1 MHEER
6 DEECLAAAPEDA
18 IMDLLTLQGDPEERL
33 HADANNN
40 GEVKPEKYSLRPRAL
55 RQKTEKGL
63 ELKKEIVTQRSKK
76 SVDKNRPKQKPPPL
90 SKYRRKT
97 ANARERNRMREINV
111 AFETL
116 RRAVPHISN
125 TIATGNEKLTKIT
138 TLRLAMKY
146 IQALRQALDSNSSE
160 PSQLASFLSGET
172 DLDILLSDGESL
184 HFQSDISD
192 SFASPDHPLTS
203 PFSDPSDNSPA
214 LSDHPDHQDFSDSG
228 MGGMAFAESGIESSF
243 EFDDTLPGGD
253 FCEDFLNSHCV
264 GLS

>member
-6 DEECLAAAPEDA
+6 DEACLVTAPGDT
-18 IMDLLTLQGDPEERL
+18 MVDLLTLHGDPDDRL

-40 GEVKPEKYSLRPRAL
+40 GEVKSEKYSLRPRSL

-63 ELKKEIVTQRSKK
+63 ELKKDIITQRSKK
-76 SVDKNRPKQKPPPL
+76 CIDKNRPKQKPPPL

-125 TIATGNEKLTKIT
+125 TVTSGNEKLTKIT

-160 PSQLASFLSGET
+160 ATQLNSFLNGET
-172 DLDILLSDGESL
+172 DLDVLLSDGESL
-184 HFQSDISD
+184 HFQSDISE
-192 SFASPDHPLTS
+192 SFTSPDHPLTS
-203 PFSDPSDNSPA
+203 PFSDPSGNSPA
-214 LSDHPDHQDFSDSG
+214 LSDHQEFSDSG
-228 MGGMAFAESGIESSF
+228 MGGMNFAESGIESSF

-253 FCEDFLNSHCV
+253 FCDDFLNSHCV

>member
-1 MHEER
+1 MPEGR
-6 DEECLAAAPEDA
+6 DEGIVGTPTQATM
-18 IMDLLTLQGDPEERL
+18 MDLLSIHQDPEKRL

-40 GEVKPEKYSLRPRAL
+40 GEVKSEKYSLRPRSL

-63 ELKKEIVTQRSKK
+63 ELKKEIVSQRTKK
-76 SVDKNRPKQKPPPL
+76 SADKNRPKQKPPPL

-97 ANARERNRMREINV
+97 ANARERNRMREINC

-125 TIATGNEKLTKIT
+125 SIVSGNEKLTKIT

-146 IQALRQALDSNSSE
+146 IQALRQALDTNNPEPNQLSN
-160 PSQLASFLSGET
+160 FLNGET

-214 LSDHPDHQDFSDSG
+214 ISEHPDHQEFSDSG
-228 MGGMAFAESGIESSF
+228 MSGMAFQDSSF
-243 EFDDTLPGGD
+243 EFDDPLPGGD
-253 FCEDFLNSHCV
+253 FCDDFLNSHCV